1 MMEAIAKHRYAR
13 TSAQKAR
20 LVADQ
25 VRGLSVD
32 KALNILTFSPKKAAA
47 LVKKVLES
55 AIANAE
61 HNEGADIDALPITEE
76 TGAEHA
82 SLHPGLMHACG
93 PVHPARGGMAAQG
106 LSNRTVCSQPGE
118 QRCA

>member
-1 MMEAIAKHRYAR
+1 MMEAIAKHRFAR

-25 VRGLSVD
+25 VRGLPVD
-32 KALNILTFSPKKAAA
+32 KALNILAFSPKKAAV

-61 HNEGADIDALPITEE
+61 HNEGADIDALRVATIMVDEGPSMKRIRPRAKGRADRILKRTSHITVVVSDAKA
-76 TGAEHA
+76 G
-82 SLHPGLMHACG
+82 
-93 PVHPARGGMAAQG
+93 R
-106 LSNRTVCSQPGE
+106 
-118 QRCA
+118 

>member
-32 KALNILTFSPKKAAA
+32 KALNILTFSPKKAAV

-61 HNEGADIDALPITEE
+61 HNEGADIDALRVATIMVDEGPSMKRIRPRAKGRADRILKRTSHITVVV
-76 TGAEHA
+76 
-82 SLHPGLMHACG
+82 SD
-93 PVHPARGGMAAQG
+93 R
-106 LSNRTVCSQPGE
+106 
-118 QRCA
+118 